1 MATTRKRP
9 AGQASSLPPQ
19 IKPLSRDQ
27 DVFVRMIV
35 YGEPGVGKTPF
46 AASAPNALILD
57 GDGGLE
63 SAIAAKST
71 AKKWTLDDW
80 NDATEAYEYLKAGGH
95 KDFEWLVL
103 DSITLFQEKGLDMIM
118 EDLVAQKP
126 HRKVYL
132 PDKGEY
138 GQNMNRLG
146 KFLRDIR
153 SLPINQVW
161 TAHAAMLEIEQPDG
175 SVVTKMMPAIQG
187 RGMSQKICGYVA
199 VVAHLESVG
208 SKKNPDQEYPVL
220 STRRRDGWYGKD
232 RYGAIGRM
240 PNPTI
245 PKVVSAIEAKLDP
258 SKATKGE

>member
-1 MATTRKRP
+1 MVSRSAPNST
-9 AGQASSLPPQ
+9 ASKLPPQ
-19 IKPLSRDQ
+19 IMPLSKERDG
-27 DVFVRMIV
+27 FIKMLV

-63 SAIAAKST
+63 SAIASGST
-71 AKKWTLDDW
+71 AKKWALTDW
-80 NDATEAYEYLKAGGH
+80 NDATDAFEYLRGGGH

-103 DSITLFQEKGLDMIM
+103 DGITLFQERGMDMIM

-126 HRKVYL
+126 HRKIYL

-146 KFLRDIR
+146 KFLRDLKN
-153 SLPINQVW
+153 LPINQVW
-161 TAHAAMLEIEQPDG
+161 TAHAVMLETEQPDG
-175 SVVTKMMPAIQG
+175 SFITRMMPQVQG
-187 RGMSQKICGYVA
+187 RGMAQKACGYVGI
-199 VVAHLESVG
+199 VAHLESIA
-208 SKKNPDQEYPVL
+208 SKKDEDKEIPVL

-240 PNPTI
+240 LNPSV
-245 PKVVSAIEAKLDP
+245 PKVVAAIEAKLDP